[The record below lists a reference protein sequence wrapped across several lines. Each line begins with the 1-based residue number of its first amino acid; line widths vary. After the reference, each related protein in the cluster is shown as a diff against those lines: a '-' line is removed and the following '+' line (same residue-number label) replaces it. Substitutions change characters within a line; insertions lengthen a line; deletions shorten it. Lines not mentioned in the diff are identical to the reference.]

1 MSLLPLRLSPHAYV
15 LNFLDQKVAKKNGT
29 SIIMC
34 AMEWACHLL
43 ARARSVPTKVCYQ
56 LWMGTVHGGNNGVL
70 TFPKVL
76 KCQSSQFGMHGQ
88 SLSWPGHESS
98 CGLLEACIDLGHVGS
113 LFGKVQLA
121 CW

>member
-1 MSLLPLRLSPHAYV
+1 
-15 LNFLDQKVAKKNGT
+15 
-29 SIIMC
+29 MC

-76 KCQSSQFGMHGQ
+76 KCQNSKFGMHGQ
-88 SLSWPGHESS
+88 SLGLKVAVDSWKHALIWDMM
-98 CGLLEACIDLGHVGS
+98 GLYLGRYS
-113 LFGKVQLA
+113 
-121 CW
+121 